1 MKDLLLQP
9 LVWAWAGLWV
19 VACRLAWR
27 GDRVGGAA
35 LAGLGLW
42 LSLVGGTPLAGWL
55 LAGLERPYAA
65 AGRPGPGSADVICV
79 LGGGHGYS
87 PVEPAGFAAHSAF
100 DRPLTGVTLVGQGV
114 ATNLVFGG
122 GFKEAEGGRQES
134 GEAQVRWWR
143 DRLPPTVRMD
153 FLPGCVTTRDEA
165 VRMAELARGRGWRR
179 VVLVT
184 SAWHLPRARAA
195 FAREGLEVIPVG
207 CDYEGTSRLEED
219 TRLLMVPAPGDL
231 GLFTLWA
238 HEVVGR
244 CYYWLRGWG

>member
-1 MKDLLLQP
+1 MQP
-9 LVWAWAGLWV
+9 LVWAWLGLWV
-19 VACRLAWR
+19 VAGRLAWR

-35 LAGLGLW
+35 AAGLGLW
-42 LSLVGGTPLAGWL
+42 LSLVGGTPLSGWL
-55 LAGLERPYAA
+55 LARLERPYAVA
-65 AGRPGPGSADVICV
+65 ARPGPGSADAICV

-87 PVEPAGFAAHSAF
+87 PTEPAGFAAHSAF
-100 DRPLTGVTLVGQGV
+100 DRPLTGATLVGRGV

-122 GFKEAEGGRQES
+122 GFKEAGGRRQES

-143 DRLPPTVRMD
+143 GWFPSTVRME
-153 FLPGCVTTRDEA
+153 FLPGCLTTRDEA

-207 CDYEGTSRLEED
+207 CDYEGMSRLEEG
-219 TRLLMVPAPGDL
+219 TRLPMVPTTGDL

-244 CYYWLRGWG
+244 GYYWLRGWG